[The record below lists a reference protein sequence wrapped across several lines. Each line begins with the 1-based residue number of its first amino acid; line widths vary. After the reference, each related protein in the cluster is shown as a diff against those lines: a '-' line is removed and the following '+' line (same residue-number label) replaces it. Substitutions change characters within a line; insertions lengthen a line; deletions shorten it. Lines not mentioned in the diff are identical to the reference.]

1 MAGAL
6 TFRSAILLLTVTLA
20 VGCDHGRANPTPP
33 PAAAEKPKPE
43 ADLAQTTL
51 SRDAAE
57 KLGVRSAPARVEE
70 VQEHAR
76 WTGFVQ
82 ARQGSEVILTA
93 PVAGYVRPPAN
104 PADAPISGIAVK
116 AGQELFRL
124 EPVLS
129 PVEQIQLAALKR
141 GVEGELTKA
150 KASVAAAQSELER
163 IEGLHTQGLRGQ
175 QDVEQARARLQH
187 AREDLAAAED
197 KLKLFADAA
206 GTDPKLRPVSITSP
220 AAGTVLV
227 VPVSPGQYV
236 PAAAPLLTIADLSTL
251 WVRVP
256 VPESDLARIDR
267 KQPAQLIWKSGD
279 GGTIVARPVALVP
292 QVDVVRHTADLIYE
306 FTPPPDVPFAKDQ
319 MLPVHVPLGDRRRD
333 SLVPYSAVVFDAY
346 AGAWIYLERSKAG
359 AEPLTFERRRVEL
372 GPAFG
377 DRVAVRPSLPEGE
390 RVVVSGVAGLF
401 SREFHRPPKK

>member
-1 MAGAL
+1 MASTFPCRSVVLLAAAL
-6 TFRSAILLLTVTLA
+6 AA
-20 VGCDHGRANPTPP
+20 GCDHGRANPTPP
-33 PAAAEKPKPE
+33 PAAAEKPRSE

-57 KLGVRSAPARVEE
+57 KLGVRSEPARVEE
-70 VQEHAR
+70 VQDHAR
-76 WTGFVQ
+76 WTAFVQ

-93 PVAGYVRPPAN
+93 PVAGYVRPAAN
-104 PADAPISGIAVK
+104 PADAPIAGINVK
-116 AGQELFRL
+116 TGQELFRL

-163 IEGLHTQGLRGQ
+163 IEGLHSQGLRGQ

-220 AAGTVLV
+220 AAGTVLA

-236 PAAAPLLTIADLSTL
+236 PAAAPLATLADLSTL

-267 KQPAQLIWKSGD
+267 QHPAQLPRKAGE
-279 GGTIVARPVALVP
+279 GGTIVARLVALVP
-292 QVDVVRHTADLIYE
+292 QVKRACTQTRPCNGKPTRWVRRGPAPASRGRSSRRTSS
-306 FTPPPDVPFAKDQ
+306 PPASCDW
-319 MLPVHVPLGDRRRD
+319 PVRRRPTA
-333 SLVPYSAVVFDAY
+333 SRWPT
-346 AGAWIYLERSKAG
+346 G
-359 AEPLTFERRRVEL
+359 
-372 GPAFG
+372 
-377 DRVAVRPSLPEGE
+377 RPSRNG
-390 RVVVSGVAGLF
+390 SI
-401 SREFHRPPKK
+401 S